1 MLALLARHH
10 LDSFHFARGDR
21 KLKRLLCHKLHPVG
35 GVDRKSPYSKT
46 SKGFKAEIR
55 HNQTLEKNRLTT
67 NSVPAGLSKL
77 TKKKRIS
84 PKMGP
89 VTSCK
94 RNWGL
99 GTWDSKLAKNPWWIF
114 DENASWG
121 IDPRYHFSTT
131 RTFQLFLHVLFCWGF
146 PRCIPHSKLLHAP
159 ANACFFVKVHLWNCS
174 CQKVG
179 TTKKQTS

>member
-1 MLALLARHH
+1 MVVSPNIHFKKTGCFGVPYILYIYTSYNINIYLLALLARHH

-77 TKKKRIS
+77 TKKNESLPRWAPS
-84 PKMGP
+84 P
-89 VTSCK
+89 VAS
-94 RNWGL
+94 
-99 GTWDSKLAKNPWWIF
+99 GT
-114 DENASWG
+114 G
-121 IDPRYHFSTT
+121 
-131 RTFQLFLHVLFCWGF
+131 V
-146 PRCIPHSKLLHAP
+146 
-159 ANACFFVKVHLWNCS
+159 
-174 CQKVG
+174 
-179 TTKKQTS
+179 